1 MSVRRGVFARV
12 VDRLR
17 GGPTPRKPQGVERGP
32 QFVERG
38 PREHGDDGYLHASG
52 RVDVEHDHR
61 AGAPEELDRGFGER
75 ASNDAVNS
83 ER

>member
-1 MSVRRGVFARV
+1 MNVRKGIFARV
-12 VDRLR
+12 ADRLR
-17 GGPTPRKPQGVERGP
+17 GPETRKPRIID
-32 QFVERG
+32 RA
-38 PREHGDDGYLHASG
+38 PREHGDDDYMHASE

-61 AGAPEELDRGFGER
+61 SGAPEELDRGFGER